1 MRICAA
7 ISNQGLTDSCF
18 LFFFLIFLKKL
29 TKNQDGDCP
38 ASLFLA
44 PTAVYLSTDYWAKKM
59 VPVMVAW
66 PERCQSAV
74 PSQPFS
80 ELFLISRAQSDS
92 QRQMV
97 FKQNGCG
104 RKSGSWLN
112 QPWQRLGTAKA
123 GLRHPDS
130 LPLDGRSK
138 QEPVVP
144 QLSAILF
151 HRDSLR
157 AAKNNCF
164 HRSKVTCSKKK
175 PDSNLTRSFVWSS
188 QSCAT
193 QTWISY

>member
-1 MRICAA
+1 MHFKSFSPRAKMET
-7 ISNQGLTDSCF
+7 ISSPRLQRRLLCIHPLNR
-18 LFFFLIFLKKL
+18 
-29 TKNQDGDCP
+29 
-38 ASLFLA
+38 
-44 PTAVYLSTDYWAKKM
+44 WAKKM
-59 VPVMVAW
+59 GPAMVAW
-66 PERCQSAV
+66 PERCQAAV

-80 ELFLISRAQSDS
+80 ELFVISRAQSDS

-123 GLRHPDS
+123 GPRHPDS

-138 QEPVVP
+138 REPVLP

-151 HRDSLR
+151 QRESLR

-164 HRSKVTCSKKK
+164 PRSEVTGCRKL
-175 PDSNLTRSFVWSS
+175 PDSNLTCSFV
-188 QSCAT
+188 
-193 QTWISY
+193 